1 MRRARRYAR
10 KNRLYFSFDPAKGKG
25 SHGTV
30 YVGSRNATVQPGEI
44 APNTLASMFR
54 QLGIDRQEF

>member
-10 KNRLYFSFDPAKGKG
+10 KNQLYFSFDPAKGKG

-30 YVGSRNATVQPGEI
+30 FMGNHSATVQHGEI

-54 QLGIDRQEF
+54 RLGINRQEF